1 MFAESVWTTVS
12 VLSLNPYPLTSCDVG
27 NIARNRETALE
38 ICHITFVAHDA
49 GIHQFVCASLRL
61 HNCHVERLTEL
72 RGGETGARGGTH
84 RVRKIIEKAVQQL
97 SEAFDRFAGDAEARI
112 AEE

>member
-1 MFAESVWTTVS
+1 
-12 VLSLNPYPLTSCDVG
+12 
-27 NIARNRETALE
+27 
-38 ICHITFVAHDA
+38 
-49 GIHQFVCASLRL
+49 
-61 HNCHVERLTEL
+61 L